1 MKLQTVFV
9 GAVLGLVVFL
19 SGCGSTK
26 EVGPAVNTGFFKDY
40 EAIEAA
46 TQSSLKK
53 YTSIKVAEVQVIPAI
68 ALEKQTPSQKKM
80 YQDIAAYLKQEY
92 KKLIHASGRYTV
104 VEKAT
109 KNTLVLESAISAVEV
124 HFDDKE
130 WNQLSPIA
138 MGLDVIS
145 FNAYMYEFVRLLG
158 EMKLVDAESGKVLS
172 SNLNIIKD
180 EKIFITGDDLE
191 FKNVKASLDGWLAQV
206 KVNLEK

>member
-9 GAVLGLVVFL
+9 GAVLGLAVFV

-40 EAIEAA
+40 EAINAA
-46 TQSSLKK
+46 SQASLKK
-53 YTSIKVAEVQVIPAI
+53 YTNIRVAKVQVIPAI
-68 ALEKQTPSQKKM
+68 GSEKQTASQKKM
-80 YQDIAAYLKQEY
+80 YQDIAAYLDQEY
-92 KKLIHASGRYTV
+92 KKLISASGRYNL
-104 VEKAT
+104 VEKDT

-138 MGLDVIS
+138 MGLDVVS

-158 EMKLVDAESGKVLS
+158 EMKLVDAESGKVVS
-172 SNLNIIKD
+172 SHLNILKD
-180 EKIFITGDDLE
+180 EKIFITCDDLE
-191 FKNVKASLDGWLAQV
+191 LKNVKAGLDSWLAQV

>member
-9 GAVLGLVVFL
+9 GAVLGLAVFV

-40 EAIEAA
+40 EAINAA
-46 TQSSLKK
+46 SQASLKK
-53 YTSIKVAEVQVIPAI
+53 YTNIRVAKVQVIPAI
-68 ALEKQTPSQKKM
+68 GSEKQTASQKKM
-80 YQDIAAYLKQEY
+80 YQDIAAYLDQEY
-92 KKLIHASGRYTV
+92 KKLISASGRYNL
-104 VEKAT
+104 VEKDT

-138 MGLDVIS
+138 MGLDVVS

-158 EMKLVDAESGKVLS
+158 EMKLVDAESGKVVS
-172 SNLNIIKD
+172 SHLNILKD

-191 FKNVKASLDGWLAQV
+191 LKNVKAGLDSWLAQV